1 MGGFEELFEVLGS
14 DVKRAQGSLFG
25 RLVSWI
31 GEFDGADGAKGTL
44 IAEDEIDSFVLDEAF
59 GGLAILRADFVIEK
73 RGDFNLGDNVEF
85 FAKKFDQE
93 LEAELLGAFHET
105 LTRAIAGAGFETLAA
120 LANAD
125 AGENRHEKQGHD
137 SDSCSSQVDFI
148 RAEEF
153 FNVHINY
160 SRICHLL

>member
-31 GEFDGADGAKGTL
+31 GEFDGANRTKGAFVT
-44 IAEDEIDSFVLDEAF
+44 EDEINGFILDETF
-59 GGLAILRADFVIEK
+59 GSLAILRTNFVVEK
-73 RGDFNLGDNVEF
+73 RGNFNLRNDVKF

-93 LEAELLGAFHET
+93 LEAELFRALHET
-105 LTRAIAGAGFETLAA
+105 FTRAIASASFEALAA
-120 LANAD
+120 LADAD
-125 AGENRHEKQGHD
+125 TGKNRHKKQGHD
-137 SDSCSSQVDFI
+137 SYGCGSQVDLI

-153 FNVHINY
+153 FNVHVNY